1 MKLFDE
7 ASRRGLLTLA
17 PLLLSLLLL
26 VLIAEVIKKPKLIDN
41 PESEQVSLSEFN
53 PNTYE
58 YEELRAS
65 GVPSAVAAGIV
76 RWRKYGKVY
85 RIKEDLTQ
93 VTGMTDSLYAVL
105 KPYIIIADSLALQP
119 KEYKKGSAYRSDVHT
134 TSERGGERHSA
145 DRKIIEKFTPEK
157 FLIDTAS
164 AAYLTRWGFSP
175 KQAEGV
181 VRYRDASGGIHS
193 IEHFKRCYVVSEEM
207 AEKIVPYI
215 IFSTKREVVT
225 KEEMQPQSK
234 SETTAP
240 KPLVDINRAD
250 SAALV
255 AIDGI
260 GPKSASEIIKYRKL
274 LGGYHSVEQLSE
286 LKCITESNFE
296 KILAKISCDSFVI
309 SKIDVNFAS
318 PKELERHPYVSAQT
332 LRRIIKQRQLKGG
345 WSRIEEMTEQNILSE
360 EEAKRLAPYLRFGPR
375 ATE

>member
-17 PLLLSLLLL
+17 PLLLILLLL
-26 VLIAEVIKKPKLIDN
+26 VLIAEVINGPMLIEDPD
-41 PESEQVSLSEFN
+41 PEQISLSEFD

-76 RWRKYGKVY
+76 RWRKFGKVY

-93 VTGMTDSLYAVL
+93 VTGMTDSIYAAL
-105 KPYIIIADSLALQP
+105 KPYIIIADSLTPQP
-119 KEYKKGSAYRSDVHT
+119 KDYEKGSAVHKESYSSQKVEKHQPT
-134 TSERGGERHSA
+134 
-145 DRKIIEKFTPEK
+145 DRRVVENFTPEK

-175 KQAEGV
+175 KQAEVV

-215 IFSTKREVVT
+215 IFSPKREAETMVA
-225 KEEMQPQSK
+225 QPQSE

-240 KPLVDINRAD
+240 KPLVDINTAD
-250 SAALV
+250 SATLV
-255 AIDGI
+255 AVDGI

-296 KILAKISCDSFVI
+296 KILHKISCDSFVI
-309 SKIDVNFAS
+309 SKIDINFAS
-318 PKELERHPYVSAQT
+318 PKELERHPYMSAQA

-360 EEAKRLAPYLRFGPR
+360 EEAKRLAPYLRFRPR

>member
-7 ASRRGLLTLA
+7 ASRRGLLTLG
-17 PLLLSLLLL
+17 PLLLILLLL
-26 VLIAEVIKKPKLIDN
+26 VLIAEVINGPKLIEN
-41 PESEQVSLSEFN
+41 PEPEQISLSEFD

-65 GVPSAVAAGIV
+65 GVPSEVAAGIV

-93 VTGMTDSLYAVL
+93 VTGMTDSIYAAL
-105 KPYIIIADSLALQP
+105 KPYIIIADSLMPQP
-119 KEYKKGSAYRSDVHT
+119 KEYERNSAFRTEKQT
-134 TSERGGERHSA
+134 TSESGGEHQSA
-145 DRKIIEKFTPEK
+145 YRKIIENFTSEK

-164 AAYLTRWGFSP
+164 AAYLTRWGFSL
-175 KQAEGV
+175 KQAEVV

-193 IEHFKRCYVVSEEM
+193 AEHFKRCYVVSEEM

-215 IFSTKREVVT
+215 IFSTKREAETMVA
-225 KEEMQPQSK
+225 QPQSE

-296 KILAKISCDSFVI
+296 KILHKISCDSFVI
-309 SKIDVNFAS
+309 SKIDINFAS

>member
-1 MKLFDE
+1 MC
-7 ASRRGLLTLA
+7 
-17 PLLLSLLLL
+17 
-26 VLIAEVIKKPKLIDN
+26 
-41 PESEQVSLSEFN
+41 
-53 PNTYE
+53 
-58 YEELRAS
+58 
-65 GVPSAVAAGIV
+65 
-76 RWRKYGKVY
+76 
-85 RIKEDLTQ
+85 
-93 VTGMTDSLYAVL
+93 
-105 KPYIIIADSLALQP
+105 
-119 KEYKKGSAYRSDVHT
+119 
-134 TSERGGERHSA
+134 
-145 DRKIIEKFTPEK
+145 
-157 FLIDTAS
+157 
-164 AAYLTRWGFSP
+164 
-175 KQAEGV
+175 
-181 VRYRDASGGIHS
+181 YRDASGGIHS
-193 IEHFKRCYVVSEEM
+193 AEHFKRCYVVSEEM

-215 IFSTKREVVT
+215 IFSTRRDVVT
-225 KEEMQPQSK
+225 KEEIQPQSK
-234 SETTAP
+234 SDSPAP
-240 KPLVDINRAD
+240 KPLVDINSAAA
-250 SAALV
+250 AALV

>member
-17 PLLLSLLLL
+17 PLLLILLLL

-41 PESEQVSLSEFN
+41 PEPEQISLSEFN

-93 VTGMTDSLYAVL
+93 VTGMTDSLYAAL
-105 KPYIIIADSLALQP
+105 KPYIIIADSLMPQP
-119 KEYKKGSAYRSDVHT
+119 KEYKNDSTFRTEKQT
-134 TSERGGERHSA
+134 TLERGGERHSA
-145 DRKIIEKFTPEK
+145 DRKIIENFIPEK
-157 FLIDTAS
+157 FLVDTVS

-175 KQAEGV
+175 KQAEVV
-181 VRYRDASGGIHS
+181 VRYRDASEGIHS
-193 IEHFKRCYVVSEEM
+193 AEHFKRCYVVSEEM

-215 IFSTKREVVT
+215 IFSPKREAETMVA
-225 KEEMQPQSK
+225 QPQSE

>member
-17 PLLLSLLLL
+17 PLLLILLLL

-41 PESEQVSLSEFN
+41 PEPEQVSLSEFN

-93 VTGMTDSLYAVL
+93 VTGMTDSLYAAL
-105 KPYIIIADSLALQP
+105 KPYIIIADSLMPQS
-119 KEYKKGSAYRSDVHT
+119 KEYKNGSAYRADVHT
-134 TSERGGERHSA
+134 TSERGGERNSA
-145 DRKIIEKFTPEK
+145 GIKIIEKFTPEK

-175 KQAEGV
+175 KQAEVV
-181 VRYRDASGGIHS
+181 VRYRDASEGIHS
-193 IEHFKRCYVVSEEM
+193 AEHFKRCYVVSEDM

-215 IFSTKREVVT
+215 IFSAKDDSTT
-225 KEEMQPQSK
+225 SIALPQSE

-274 LGGYHSVEQLSE
+274 LGGYYSVEQLSE

>member
-17 PLLLSLLLL
+17 PLLLILLLL

-41 PESEQVSLSEFN
+41 PEPEQVSLSEFN

-85 RIKEDLTQ
+85 RIREDLTQ
-93 VTGMTDSLYAVL
+93 VTGMTDSLYAAL
-105 KPYIIIADSLALQP
+105 KPYIIIADSLMPQP
-119 KEYKKGSAYRSDVHT
+119 KEYKKGSAYRADVQT
-134 TSERGGERHSA
+134 TSERGGERNSA
-145 DRKIIEKFTPEK
+145 GIKIIEKFTPEK

-164 AAYLTRWGFSP
+164 AVYLTRWGFSP
-175 KQAEGV
+175 KQAEVV
-181 VRYRDASGGIHS
+181 VRYRDASEGIHS
-193 IEHFKRCYVVSEEM
+193 AEHFKRCYVVSEEM

-215 IFSTKREVVT
+215 IFSPKREAETMVA
-225 KEEMQPQSK
+225 QPQSK

-260 GPKSASEIIKYRKL
+260 GPKSALEIIKYRKL

-296 KILAKISCDSFVI
+296 KILTKISCDSFVI

>member
-17 PLLLSLLLL
+17 PLLLILLLL

-41 PESEQVSLSEFN
+41 PEPEQVSLSEFN

-58 YEELRAS
+58 YEELRSS

-93 VTGMTDSLYAVL
+93 VTGMTDSLYAAL
-105 KPYIIIADSLALQP
+105 KPYIVIADSLTPQP
-119 KEYKKGSAYRSDVHT
+119 KEYKKGSAYRADVHT
-134 TSERGGERHSA
+134 TSERGGERHTA
-145 DRKIIEKFTPEK
+145 DRKIIENFTPEK

-175 KQAEGV
+175 KQAEVV
-181 VRYRDASGGIHS
+181 VRYRDASGGIYS
-193 IEHFKRCYVVSEEM
+193 AEHFKRCYVVSDEM
-207 AEKIVPYI
+207 AEKIVPYM
-215 IFSTKREVVT
+215 IFSPKREAETMVA
-225 KEEMQPQSK
+225 QPQSE

-240 KPLVDINRAD
+240 KPLVDINTAD
-250 SAALV
+250 SATLV
-255 AIDGI
+255 AVDGI

-296 KILAKISCDSFVI
+296 KILHKISCDSFVI
-309 SKIDVNFAS
+309 SKIDINFAS

-345 WSRIEEMTEQNILSE
+345 WSRIEEMTKQDILSE

>member
-17 PLLLSLLLL
+17 PLLLILLLL
-26 VLIAEVIKKPKLIDN
+26 VLIAEVIKNPKLIDN
-41 PESEQVSLSEFN
+41 PEPEQISLSEFN

-85 RIKEDLTQ
+85 RIREDLTQ
-93 VTGMTDSLYAVL
+93 VTGMTDSLYAAL
-105 KPYIIIADSLALQP
+105 KPYIIIADSLMPQP
-119 KEYKKGSAYRSDVHT
+119 KEYKKGSAYRADVHT
-134 TSERGGERHSA
+134 TSERGGERNSA
-145 DRKIIEKFTPEK
+145 GIKIIEKFTPEK

-175 KQAEGV
+175 KQAEVV
-181 VRYRDASGGIHS
+181 VRYRDASEGIHS
-193 IEHFKRCYVVSEEM
+193 AEHFKRCYVVSEEM

-215 IFSTKREVVT
+215 IFSTKREAETMVA
-225 KEEMQPQSK
+225 QPQSE

-240 KPLVDINRAD
+240 KPLVNINTAD

>member
-17 PLLLSLLLL
+17 PLLLILLLL
-26 VLIAEVIKKPKLIDN
+26 VLIAEVINGPMLIEDPD
-41 PESEQVSLSEFN
+41 PEQISLSEFD

-76 RWRKYGKVY
+76 RWRKFGKVY

-93 VTGMTDSLYAVL
+93 VTGMTDSIYAAL
-105 KPYIIIADSLALQP
+105 KPYIIIADSLTPQP
-119 KEYKKGSAYRSDVHT
+119 KDYEKGSAVHKESYSSQKVEKHQPT
-134 TSERGGERHSA
+134 
-145 DRKIIEKFTPEK
+145 DRRVVENFTPEK

-175 KQAEGV
+175 KQAEVV

-215 IFSTKREVVT
+215 IFSPKREAETMVA
-225 KEEMQPQSK
+225 QPQSE

-240 KPLVDINRAD
+240 KPLVDINTAD
-250 SAALV
+250 SATLV
-255 AIDGI
+255 AVDGI

-296 KILAKISCDSFVI
+296 KILHKISCDSFVI
-309 SKIDVNFAS
+309 SKIDINFAS
-318 PKELERHPYVSAQT
+318 PKELERHPYMSAQA

-345 WSRIEEMTEQNILSE
+345 WSRIEEMTKQDILSD

>member
-17 PLLLSLLLL
+17 PLLLILLLL

-41 PESEQVSLSEFN
+41 PEPEQVSLSEFN

-93 VTGMTDSLYAVL
+93 VTGMTDSLYAAL
-105 KPYIIIADSLALQP
+105 KPYVIIADSLMPQP
-119 KEYKKGSAYRSDVHT
+119 KEYKNGSACRADVQT
-134 TSERGGERHSA
+134 TSERGGQHQSA

-175 KQAEGV
+175 KQAEVV
-181 VRYRDASGGIHS
+181 VRYRDASEGIHS
-193 IEHFKRCYVVSEEM
+193 AEHFKRCYVVSEEM

-215 IFSTKREVVT
+215 IFSPKRETETMVA
-225 KEEMQPQSK
+225 QPQSE

-240 KPLVDINRAD
+240 KPFVDINRAD

-274 LGGYHSVEQLSE
+274 LGGYYSVEQLSE

>member
-17 PLLLSLLLL
+17 PLLLILLLL

-41 PESEQVSLSEFN
+41 PEPEQVSLSEFN

-105 KPYIIIADSLALQP
+105 KPYIIIADSLAPQP
-119 KEYKKGSAYRSDVHT
+119 KEYKKGSAYRADAQT
-134 TSERGGERHSA
+134 TSERGGERNSA
-145 DRKIIEKFTPEK
+145 DRKIIENFTPEK
-157 FLIDTAS
+157 FLVDTAS
-164 AAYLTRWGFSP
+164 AAYLTRWGFSS
-175 KQAEGV
+175 KQAEVV

-215 IFSTKREVVT
+215 IFSAKDDSTTSIV
-225 KEEMQPQSK
+225 QPQSK

-240 KPLVDINRAD
+240 KPIVDINRAD

>member
-17 PLLLSLLLL
+17 PLLLILLLL

-41 PESEQVSLSEFN
+41 PEPEQVSLSEFN

-58 YEELRAS
+58 YEELRVS

-105 KPYIIIADSLALQP
+105 KPYIIITDSLAPQP
-119 KEYKKGSAYRSDVHT
+119 KEYKNGSAYRADVHT
-134 TSERGGERHSA
+134 TSERGGERNSA
-145 DRKIIEKFTPEK
+145 GIKIIEKFTPEK

-175 KQAEGV
+175 KQAEVV

-193 IEHFKRCYVVSEEM
+193 AEHFKRCYVVSEEM
-207 AEKIVPYI
+207 AEKIVPHM
-215 IFSTKREVVT
+215 IFSVKDNTATGIV
-225 KEEMQPQSK
+225 QPNHTN
-234 SETTAP
+234 ETTVP

-260 GPKSASEIIKYRKL
+260 GPKSALEIIKYRKL

-286 LKCITESNFE
+286 LKSITESNFE

>member
-17 PLLLSLLLL
+17 PLLLILLLL

-41 PESEQVSLSEFN
+41 PEPEQVSLSEFN

-105 KPYIIIADSLALQP
+105 KPYIIIADSIAPQP
-119 KEYKKGSAYRSDVHT
+119 KEYKNGSAYRADVHT
-134 TSERGGERHSA
+134 TSERGGEHHSV
-145 DRKIIEKFTPEK
+145 DREIIENFTPEK

-175 KQAEGV
+175 KQAEVV

-193 IEHFKRCYVVSEEM
+193 AEHFKRCYVVSEEM

-215 IFSTKREVVT
+215 IFSKREEPKT
-225 KEEMQPQSK
+225 KAEYPQPA
-234 SETTAP
+234 SESTAP
-240 KPLVDINRAD
+240 KPLVDINIAD

-260 GPKSASEIIKYRKL
+260 GPKSTSEIIKYRKL

>member
-17 PLLLSLLLL
+17 PLLLILLLL

-41 PESEQVSLSEFN
+41 PEPEQVSLSEFN

-93 VTGMTDSLYAVL
+93 VTGMTDSLYAAL
-105 KPYIIIADSLALQP
+105 KPYIIIADSLMPQP
-119 KEYKKGSAYRSDVHT
+119 KEYKKGSAYRADVQT
-134 TSERGGERHSA
+134 TLERGGERHSA
-145 DRKIIEKFTPEK
+145 DRKIIENFTPEK
-157 FLIDTAS
+157 FLVDTAS

-175 KQAEGV
+175 KQAEVV
-181 VRYRDASGGIHS
+181 VRYRDASEGIHS
-193 IEHFKRCYVVSEEM
+193 AEHFKRCYVVSEEM

-215 IFSTKREVVT
+215 IFSTKREAETMVT
-225 KEEMQPQSK
+225 QPQSE

-260 GPKSASEIIKYRKL
+260 GSKSASEIIKYRKL

>member
-17 PLLLSLLLL
+17 PLLLILLLL

-41 PESEQVSLSEFN
+41 PEPEQISLSEFN

-105 KPYIIIADSLALQP
+105 KPYIIIADSLAPQP
-119 KEYKKGSAYRSDVHT
+119 KEYKTGSAFSAENQT

-145 DRKIIEKFTPEK
+145 DRKIIENFTPEK
-157 FLIDTAS
+157 FLVDTVS
-164 AAYLTRWGFSP
+164 SAYLTRWGFSS
-175 KQAEGV
+175 KQAEVV

-215 IFSTKREVVT
+215 IFSAKDDSTTSIV
-225 KEEMQPQSK
+225 QPQSK

-240 KPLVDINRAD
+240 KPIVDINRAD

>member
-7 ASRRGLLTLA
+7 ASRRGLLTMA
-17 PLLLSLLLL
+17 PLLLILLLL

-41 PESEQVSLSEFN
+41 PEPEQVPLSEFN

-85 RIKEDLTQ
+85 RIKEDLMQ
-93 VTGMTDSLYAVL
+93 VTGMTDSLYAAL
-105 KPYIIIADSLALQP
+105 KPYIIIADSLMPQP
-119 KEYKKGSAYRSDVHT
+119 KDYKRNSAYRSDAQT
-134 TSERGGERHSA
+134 TLERGGERHSA
-145 DRKIIEKFTPEK
+145 DRKIIENFIPEK
-157 FLIDTAS
+157 FLVDTAS
-164 AAYLTRWGFSP
+164 AAYLTRWGFSS
-175 KQAEGV
+175 KQAEVV
-181 VRYRDASGGIHS
+181 VRYRDASEGIHS
-193 IEHFKRCYVVSEEM
+193 AEHFKRCYVVSEEM
-207 AEKIVPYI
+207 AEKIVPYM
-215 IFSTKREVVT
+215 IFSPKREAIT
-225 KEEMQPQSK
+225 KVALPQSK

-240 KPLVDINRAD
+240 KPLADINRAD

>member
-17 PLLLSLLLL
+17 PLLLILLLL

-41 PESEQVSLSEFN
+41 PEPEQVSLSEFN

-105 KPYIIIADSLALQP
+105 KPYIIIADSLMPQP
-119 KEYKKGSAYRSDVHT
+119 KEYKNGSACRADVQT
-134 TSERGGERHSA
+134 TSERGGESNSA
-145 DRKIIEKFTPEK
+145 DLKIIEKFTPEK

-175 KQAEGV
+175 KQAEVV

-193 IEHFKRCYVVSEEM
+193 AEHFKRCYVVSEEM

-215 IFSTKREVVT
+215 IFSKREEPKT
-225 KEEMQPQSK
+225 KAEYPQPA
-234 SETTAP
+234 SESTAP
-240 KPLVDINRAD
+240 KPLVDINIAD

>member
-17 PLLLSLLLL
+17 PLLLILLLL

-41 PESEQVSLSEFN
+41 PEPEQISLSEFN

-85 RIKEDLTQ
+85 RIREDLTQ
-93 VTGMTDSLYAVL
+93 VTGMTDSLYAAL
-105 KPYIIIADSLALQP
+105 KPYIIIADSLMPQP
-119 KEYKKGSAYRSDVHT
+119 KEYKKGSAYRADVHT
-134 TSERGGERHSA
+134 TSERGGERNSA
-145 DRKIIEKFTPEK
+145 GIKIIEKFTPEK

-175 KQAEGV
+175 KQAEVV

-215 IFSTKREVVT
+215 IFSAKDDSTTSIV
-225 KEEMQPQSK
+225 QPQSK

-240 KPLVDINRAD
+240 KPIVDINRAD

-360 EEAKRLAPYLRFGPR
+360 EEAKRLAPYFRFGPR

>member
-17 PLLLSLLLL
+17 PLLLILLLL

-41 PESEQVSLSEFN
+41 PEPEQVSLSEFN

-58 YEELRAS
+58 YEELRSS

-93 VTGMTDSLYAVL
+93 VSGMTDSIYAAL
-105 KPYIIIADSLALQP
+105 KPYIIIADSLTPQP
-119 KEYKKGSAYRSDVHT
+119 KEYEKGSAFREVVQAALKQ
-134 TSERGGERHSA
+134 GGGSHIA
-145 DRKIIEKFTPEK
+145 DHKIIENFTPEK

-175 KQAEGV
+175 KQADVV
-181 VRYRDASGGIHS
+181 VRYRDASKGIHS
-193 IEHFKRCYVVSEEM
+193 AEHFKRCYVVSEEI
-207 AEKIVPYI
+207 AEKIIPYI
-215 IFSTKREVVT
+215 IFSEQWEAKTIAE
-225 KEEMQPQSK
+225 QPQPERK
-234 SETTAP
+234 VPTP
-240 KPLVDINRAD
+240 KPLIDINTAD
-250 SAALV
+250 SATLV
-255 AIDGI
+255 GVDGI

-296 KILAKISCDSFVI
+296 KILHKISCDSFVI

-345 WSRIEEMTEQNILSE
+345 WSRIEEMTEQDILSE